1 MDDDDD
7 ARDRQTDRNGVKL
20 NPWNSWEHPHMAYLY
35 NSYLLS
41 LGIDVEF
48 QQLFLFNPKLV
59 ENFRE
64 LDSIKD

>member
-1 MDDDDD
+1 
-7 ARDRQTDRNGVKL
+7 
-20 NPWNSWEHPHMAYLY
+20 MAYLY

-48 QQLFLFNPKLV
+48 QQLFPSNPKLV